1 MRSSLAEK
9 DTVLLTELEFTEGCK
24 IEVAWKH
31 DPEWHGKIE
40 TVFDFATVEVKW
52 QDFSNI
58 FVDLKDLLLLNA
70 DIFIEKTGQWNEDFT
85 CLE

>member
-9 DTVLLTELEFTEGCK
+9 NTVLLTKLEFTEGCK
-24 IEVAWKH
+24 TEVAWKH
-31 DPEWHGKIE
+31 DPEWQFKIE

-52 QDFSNI
+52 QDFSTNI
-58 FVDLKDLLLLNA
+58 VELKDFLLLNA
-70 DIFIEKTGQWNEDFT
+70 DIFIEKTVQWKVDFT